1 MAFERVKIEPHTKTY
16 MGGDVWRFS
25 AWVHNFNGRKRPLP
39 VYITAPRKYLSQ
51 VKTIKNLLSLVSVQR
66 QLCKDLKIR
75 EGMLNQI
82 DRIEISTD
90 FNQDLKTLEISRP
103 SSSQHGII
111 ERTIKL
117 SFFQAQ
123 HLRGDKLAWV
133 LGGGST
139 RGFAYPWIFKSLESL
154 GLKPDFIYGTS
165 SGAAFGAMYSLF
177 RKAMILIDL
186 AKVFNKNFNWQDC
199 LDVNIS
205 GLKDRLTYMAPLRG
219 QYLKEIMETLA
230 GFKKFYYSDLKIPLF
245 SVSINLNSGQPK
257 IFCDPK
263 FKGEMLYDHEEIV
276 DHDYRIAN
284 GMMATCSIPGIM
296 PPFNINRDP
305 VKDNNGK
312 FVNLPP
318 EMHVDG
324 GLYENVPVKAALR
337 NPEVGEIV
345 AVHLGYSG
353 ELRHNINNFLQI
365 VPQALGFA
373 SIPQLDILESNK
385 TEGVQIRVFN
395 PRFFKLDSLSGLEK
409 AQRIGLSASNG
420 MKNIISRIMNGRPFD
435 KEIFFS
441 PLTPEQIEKVEE
453 IAKVKEYRPNSVYF
467 EEIDPLVDHP
477 DSPEMMQ
484 LMADDGGEVIPKP
497 VGRSARRWFYDQM
510 AEQLGWPRATLLA
523 GDLSFQEL
531 ILKLLF

>member
-1 MAFERVKIEPHTKTY
+1 
-16 MGGDVWRFS
+16 
-25 AWVHNFNGRKRPLP
+25 
-39 VYITAPRKYLSQ
+39 
-51 VKTIKNLLSLVSVQR
+51 
-66 QLCKDLKIR
+66 
-75 EGMLNQI
+75 
-82 DRIEISTD
+82 
-90 FNQDLKTLEISRP
+90 
-103 SSSQHGII
+103 
-111 ERTIKL
+111 
-117 SFFQAQ
+117 
-123 HLRGDKLAWV
+123 
-133 LGGGST
+133 
-139 RGFAYPWIFKSLESL
+139 
-154 GLKPDFIYGTS
+154 
-165 SGAAFGAMYSLF
+165 
-177 RKAMILIDL
+177 
-186 AKVFNKNFNWQDC
+186 
-199 LDVNIS
+199 
-205 GLKDRLTYMAPLRG
+205 
-219 QYLKEIMETLA
+219 
-230 GFKKFYYSDLKIPLF
+230 
-245 SVSINLNSGQPK
+245 LNSGQPK

-420 MKNIISRIMNGRPFD
+420 MKNIISRIMDGRPFD

-484 LMADDGGEVIPKP
+484 LMADDGGEVIPKA

>member
-1 MAFERVKIEPHTKTY
+1 MKKKPL
-16 MGGDVWRFS
+16 DVCILARDDDEAKVNYTFD
-25 AWVHNFNGRKRPLP
+25 K
-39 VYITAPRKYLSQ
+39 
-51 VKTIKNLLSLVSVQR
+51 LSLMSVQR
-66 QLCKDLKIR
+66 RFWNIYKTRVATPDQIHDLIISD
-75 EGMLNQI
+75 GVDQNFNAI
-82 DRIEISTD
+82 DLQGLD
-90 FNQDLKTLEISRP
+90 FNETKKSIM
-103 SSSQHGII
+103 
-111 ERTIKL
+111 L
-117 SFFQAQ
+117 SFAQ
-123 HLRGDKLAWV
+123 VKQLRGDKLAWV

-139 RGFAYPWIFKSLESL
+139 RGFAYPWIFKSFENL

-177 RKAMILIDL
+177 RRAIVLIDL
-186 AKVFNKNFNWQDC
+186 AKGFNRNLNWQDC

-219 QYLKEIMETLA
+219 QYLMEIMETLA
-230 GFKKFYYSDLKIPLF
+230 GFKKSYYSNSEIPLF

-263 FKGEMLYDHEEIV
+263 FKNEMLYDHEEIV
-276 DHDYRIAN
+276 DFDYPMVN
-284 GMMATCSIPGIM
+284 GIMATCTIPGIM
-296 PPFNINRDP
+296 PPFDINRDP
-305 VKDNNGK
+305 VKDINGK
-312 FVNLPP
+312 SVDLPP

-324 GLYENVPVKAALR
+324 GLYENVPIKAALR
-337 NPEVGEIV
+337 NPEIGNIV

-353 ELRHNINNFLQI
+353 ELRNNINNFLQI
-365 VPQALGFA
+365 IPQALGFA

-420 MKNIISRIMNGRPFD
+420 MEDVISRLMNGRPFD

-441 PLTPEQIEKVEE
+441 PLTPEQIEKVGE

-467 EEIDPLVDHP
+467 EENDPLIDHP
-477 DSPEMMQ
+477 DSPKIMR
-484 LMADDGGEVIPKP
+484 LIAADGGEVIPKP
-497 VGRSARRWFYDQM
+497 VTRNARRWFYDQM
-510 AEQLGWPRATLLA
+510 AEQLGWPRAAMLA

-531 ILKLLF
+531 LLKLLF